1 MKKILILA
9 GGRGTRLAPYTTVLP
24 KPLMPI
30 GKTTILE
37 SLLSSLGNENLTNVT
52 ISIGYLGYLIQAVI
66 GNGEKYGVSVDY
78 VSEDEPL
85 GTAGPLRLLKDLKEN
100 DYVLVINGDTFT
112 DFSYEVA
119 FQKIEQ
125 AQADALILGVL
136 RKHQIDYGI
145 LEVDD
150 NFRLLSIIEKPV
162 SEYLVST
169 GINVILAKCIN
180 KYLRPG
186 RVDMPDF
193 LREIAEIT
201 QNVICLQTDSKWLDL
216 GRPEDLAKANDI

>member
-169 GINVILAKCIN
+169 GINVIAAKCIN

>member
-37 SLLSSLGNENLTNVT
+37 SLLLSLGNENLTDVT

-85 GTAGPLRLLKDLKEN
+85 GTAGPLRLLKDLNEN

-119 FQKIEQ
+119 FQRIEQ
-125 AQADALILGVL
+125 AQADALIIGVL

-145 LEVDD
+145 LEVDN
-150 NFRLLSIIEKPV
+150 NFRLLSIKEKPV

-169 GINVILAKCIN
+169 GINIITARCIN

>member
-30 GKTTILE
+30 GNTTILE
-37 SLLSSLGNENLTNVT
+37 SLLLSLGKENLTDIT

-66 GNGEKYGVSVDY
+66 GNGEKYGVCVEY

-85 GTAGPLRLLKDLKEN
+85 GTAGPLRLVKDLQKN

-112 DFSYEVA
+112 DFLYDVA

-125 AQADALILGVL
+125 TGSDALILCVL

-145 LEVDD
+145 LEIDVDK
-150 NFRLLSIIEKPV
+150 RLIAIKEKPV

-169 GINVILAKCIN
+169 GINVIRAQCIT

-193 LREIAEIT
+193 LREIAERT

-216 GRPEDLAKANDI
+216 GRPEDLAKANEQ

>member
-37 SLLSSLGNENLTNVT
+37 SLLLSLGNENLTDVT

-85 GTAGPLRLLKDLKEN
+85 GTAGPLRLLKDLNEN

-119 FQKIEQ
+119 FQRIEQ
-125 AQADALILGVL
+125 AQADALIIGVL
-136 RKHQIDYGI
+136 RNHQIDYGI
-145 LEVDD
+145 LEVDN
-150 NFRLLSIIEKPV
+150 NFRLLSIKEKPV

-169 GINVILAKCIN
+169 GINIITARCIN

>member
-37 SLLSSLGNENLTNVT
+37 SLLSSLGNENLTDVT

-119 FQKIEQ
+119 FQRIEQ

-145 LEVDD
+145 LEVDN

-169 GINVILAKCIN
+169 GINIVTAKCID

>member
-37 SLLSSLGNENLTNVT
+37 SLLLSLGNENLTDVT

-66 GNGEKYGVSVDY
+66 GNGEKYGVKVDY

-85 GTAGPLRLLKDLKEN
+85 GTAGPLRLLKDLNEN

-119 FQKIEQ
+119 FQRIEQ
-125 AQADALILGVL
+125 AQADALIIGVL

-145 LEVDD
+145 LEVDN
-150 NFRLLSIIEKPV
+150 NFRLLSIKEKPV

-169 GINVILAKCIN
+169 GINIITARCIN